1 VTPLSP
7 ERYGLQVTLDE
18 PTHAKLRH
26 AAELLSHR
34 VPAGDLAQVL
44 ALVLEAAIPE
54 LEKRKFAATARPRRI
69 PRGLGKDSRH
79 IPAEVRRAVWARDG
93 GRCTFVSDS
102 GRRCESR
109 TGLQFDHVHPFAC
122 GGEATVSG
130 IRLRCRAHN
139 QYEAERAFGPELMR
153 HKRLAAAEARAAAR
167 MRGPGVRRA
176 AARRGA

>member
-44 ALVLEAAIPE
+44 ALVLDAAIPE
-54 LEKRKFAATARPRRI
+54 LEKRKFAATARPRRT
-69 PRGLGKDSRH
+69 PRGSGKDSRH
-79 IPAEVRRAVWARDG
+79 IPADVRRDVWKRDQ
-93 GRCTFVSDS
+93 GRCTFMSDS
-102 GRRCESR
+102 GRRCERR
-109 TGLQFDHVHPFAC
+109 TGLQFDHVQAYAR

-139 QYEAERAFGPELMR
+139 QYEAERTFGPEFMR
-153 HKRLAAAEARAAAR
+153 HKRLAAAAARAQ
-167 MRGPGVRRA
+167 GKVQPA
-176 AARRGA
+176 AAAGDHAP